1 MLVPLLLIGG
11 LVAYFVYFTQD
22 RAGTR
27 ALDADLCPLEPGAIA
42 GSATLLL
49 DFRKP
54 LDEAHRDA
62 PGVLLDELTLA
73 LGGNTELRVFS
84 LTADAVAPRQAL
96 ARLCKPYDNAELSV
110 HTAKDQGRG
119 VRECDDLPAQLPD
132 GLREAAGSFCARRD
146 TVRRQI
152 DALAQRS
159 VTPPVGDAYLI
170 EALDDTALEFA
181 DRPTPHALHIF
192 SDMLHHAQ
200 WYSHLE
206 LDWTDWNLADFLV
219 RHEARYPSAGRRP
232 SLAGLRVEVSYVP
245 RRGLTAEPRARQAHK
260 RFWREFLGSAQVTF
274 QDQPANGEYAI
285 APRMFIPTE
294 AEVAAREREAAE
306 REREIAERERE
317 AAERERAEAQRLLAE
332 ARREQARLE
341 DIQEQRE
348 RERQE
353 LEERMREREAELQR
367 LQALGQ
373 EQPQPQPRQ
382 LRQPQTVP
390 QDPDDVPGAALPS
403 DGDLGDTLPPD
414 GDPGST
420 VPPDGDPS
428 PTPPS
433 DEDPSP
439 ALSPDDD
446 TGTTVPPDSDPRP
459 TPPSDADLAD
469 SGSDDDAAPTPAA
482 AAQAAPCDIEL
493 APDSSAAAPY
503 PAAGQ
508 FNFGNASIVVR
519 YTVDAEGATV
529 DDEVRVDRA
538 ASSVTRARHFER
550 FANIVVRT
558 VRDWEFEFEDAAD
571 RGCVRR
577 QERTTTFEFRH
588 D

>member
-1 MLVPLLLIGG
+1 M
-11 LVAYFVYFTQD
+11 AYFVYFTQD
-22 RAGTR
+22 RADDP

-54 LDEAHRDA
+54 LDEAHRGA

-84 LTADAVAPRQAL
+84 LTADAAAPRQAL

-110 HTAKDQGRG
+110 DTAKDQGRDL
-119 VRECDDLPAQLPD
+119 RECDDLPAQLPD
-132 GLREAAGSFCARRD
+132 ALREAAGSFCARRD

-152 DALAQRS
+152 DALAQRP

-206 LDWTDWNLADFLV
+206 LAWTDWNLDDFLV

-232 SLAGLRVEVSYVP
+232 SLAGVRVEVSYVP

-274 QDQPANGEYAI
+274 QDQPTNGEFAI
-285 APRMFIPTE
+285 ALRMFIPTD
-294 AEVAAREREAAE
+294 AEVARREREAAE
-306 REREIAERERE
+306 REREIAARERE
-317 AAERERAEAQRLLAE
+317 AAERERAEAERLLAE
-332 ARREQARLE
+332 TRREQARLE
-341 DIQEQRE
+341 DIQKQ

-353 LEERMREREAELQR
+353 LEEQR
-367 LQALGQ
+367 LQALAQ
-373 EQPQPQPRQ
+373 EQPQPQP
-382 LRQPQTVP
+382 QPQPQAVP
-390 QDPDDVPGAALPS
+390 QDPDDVPDAALPS
-403 DGDLGDTLPPD
+403 DGDLGDTRPSD

-420 VPPDGDPS
+420 VPPDDDAS
-428 PTPPS
+428 PTAPS
-433 DEDPSP
+433 D
-439 ALSPDDD
+439 DDA
-446 TGTTVPPDSDPRP
+446 GTTVPPDSGPSP
-459 TPPSDADLAD
+459 TLPSAAGPAD
-469 SGSDDDAAPTPAA
+469 GGPDDDAAPPPAA
-482 AAQAAPCDIEL
+482 APEAAPCEIEL
-493 APDSSAAAPY
+493 APGSSPAAPY

-519 YTVDAEGATV
+519 YTVDAEGATL

-550 FANIVVRT
+550 FANIVMRT

-571 RGCVRR
+571 RSCARR
-577 QERTTTFEFRH
+577 QERTTTFEFLY